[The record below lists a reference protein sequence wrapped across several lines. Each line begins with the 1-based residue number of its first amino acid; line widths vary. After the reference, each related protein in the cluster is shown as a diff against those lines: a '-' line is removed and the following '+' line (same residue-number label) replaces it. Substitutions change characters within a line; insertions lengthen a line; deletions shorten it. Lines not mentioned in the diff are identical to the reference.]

1 VAARSASAA
10 GDPPPAA
17 SAGSPPDAGALGRRV
32 DGAAARPAIERPP
45 SALSG
50 AAGGRVEEND
60 PPAEAALGAADV
72 RRVWQE
78 IQDAVKQRKKRTAA
92 LLVSATVRA
101 VENDTLVLAIGTAP
115 LARLLSEQSNTDV
128 IAEALHAVLGVRWR
142 VRCEH
147 GDGSAPR
154 AQEPRQAARP
164 SSSGPQAR
172 ASQAPGQPSGGSS
185 PSGQTPGGRSPGA
198 WASAGGASS
207 NAAGGGRAEGPADV
221 AGGPRA
227 GGPADASGGP
237 PAGGARWQPS
247 GRAAGRAPAR
257 DDGVP
262 LPPEPAEEDA
272 PPDDE
277 EAMLAELAAGPSEQQ
292 APMRSDPEEA
302 AIALLTSQLGARA
315 IDRR

>member
-1 VAARSASAA
+1 VGAPPPSSPAEAGAAGGTPPGSAA
-10 GDPPPAA
+10 
-17 SAGSPPDAGALGRRV
+17 SPPDAGALGRRV
-32 DGAAARPAIERPP
+32 EPAGARPPLDRPT
-45 SALSG
+45 SAG
-50 AAGGRVEEND
+50 AEEND
-60 PPAEAALGAADV
+60 RPASAALGAADV

-101 VENDTLVLAIGTAP
+101 VENDTLVLSIGTAP

-142 VRCEH
+142 VRCER

-172 ASQAPGQPSGGSS
+172 ASQASGQPSGGSS
-185 PSGQTPGGRSPGA
+185 PTGQAPGGRPGA
-198 WASAGGASS
+198 WASAGGASG
-207 NAAGGGRAEGPADV
+207 NAAGVGRPGGPADA

-227 GGPADASGGP
+227 GGPADATGGR

-247 GRAAGRAPAR
+247 GRAAGRVPTR

-277 EAMLAELAAGPSEQQ
+277 EAMLAELASGPSEQQ